1 MFKLKR
7 DGLLGGSENMHR
19 DEKLLQAAELG
30 SLGAR
35 VYGWDGVWVTLG
47 RFQDPLRDLVSPEEV
62 RWVIRPTGGK
72 AVLHGH
78 DVTVGVAV
86 PLEML
91 ASADSRS
98 IKSIYRVVIRPI
110 VEALIACGVPAAL
123 AEDTRYSN
131 RGKHTAD
138 CFAFSSAN
146 DVVDERT
153 GKKLCG
159 CALRLTDRAVLVQAS
174 IPNGPPLADPMSVIL
189 NADSMENL
197 QWDDSN
203 FANAFETALEGLS
216 MQTKGSHQK

>member
-1 MFKLKR
+1 MFNLQR
-7 DGLLGGSENMHR
+7 DGQLGGPDNMHR
-19 DEKLLQAAELG
+19 DEELLEASELG
-30 SLGAR
+30 CLGAR

-47 RFQDPLRDLVSPEEV
+47 RFQDPFRDLISPAEV
-62 RWVIRPTGGK
+62 RWVVRPTGGK

-78 DVTVGVAV
+78 DVTVGLAV

-91 ASADSRS
+91 SSVDSRS
-98 IKSIYRVVIRPI
+98 IKSVYRMVIRPI
-110 VEALIACGVPAAL
+110 VDALRACGVTAAL

-138 CFAFSSAN
+138 CFAFSSGN

-159 CALRLTDRAVLVQAS
+159 CALRLTDKAVLVQAS
-174 IPNGPPLADPMSVIL
+174 IPNGPPLVDPGAVIV
-189 NADSMENL
+189 NADSMQNL

-203 FANAFETALEGLS
+203 FADAFEESLANVFD
-216 MQTKGSHQK
+216 QTKAAQPR